1 MTNQFRFLRS
11 SRPKYVFQRQRT
23 GDRSAKKLI
32 WLTTLQIDKTEFP
45 VDNKFARELVKTIGI
60 DDLFPRGTKPTLLC
74 GKCQKLDFF
83 EPYFHIDDT
92 WAELEAS
99 LSRCDFCKMRWDV
112 SQHLHAKKISPLR
125 FDRDG
130 SMLKLNEGQLP
141 VMSICRSSGESSGSD
156 VADHVHSFLIFHPE
170 MNTTNDH
177 FIQIGLPKLLP
188 VASKS
193 YFDIIRQFVRN
204 CNAKHPKC
212 QPAKG
217 SPLPTR
223 LIDLGTR
230 DSPTI
235 RIYETQ
241 DTDSIQYIA
250 LSHPWGPYNKEHPHF
265 CTFPQN
271 LDEYKTNISFDKLPA
286 TFQHAVTTTRELDL
300 RYLWIDSICIIQG
313 PDGDFAQEATRMED
327 VFSSAYCVLAA
338 SSAMGQQDGFL
349 NPRKENKYL
358 VFEKGGQPLYVC
370 QFMDD
375 FNAHVLEGPLS
386 KRGWVLQERALA
398 HRTIFFTD
406 RQTYWEC
413 GEGVRCETL
422 TKMEK

>member
-1 MTNQFRFLRS
+1 MF
-11 SRPKYVFQRQRT
+11 Y
-23 GDRSAKKLI
+23 
-32 WLTTLQIDKTEFP
+32 
-45 VDNKFARELVKTIGI
+45 
-60 DDLFPRGTKPTLLC
+60 
-74 GKCQKLDFF
+74 
-83 EPYFHIDDT
+83 
-92 WAELEAS
+92 
-99 LSRCDFCKMRWDV
+99 
-112 SQHLHAKKISPLR
+112 
-125 FDRDG
+125 
-130 SMLKLNEGQLP
+130 
-141 VMSICRSSGESSGSD
+141 
-156 VADHVHSFLIFHPE
+156 PE
-170 MNTTNDH
+170 IKTTNEH
-177 FIQIGLPKLLP
+177 FIQIGLPKLP
-188 VASKS
+188 AVGSKS
-193 YFDIIRQFVRN
+193 HFDIIRQFLKN

-212 QPAKG
+212 LPAKG

-250 LSHPWGPYNKEHPHF
+250 LSHPWGPYNEDHPHF
-265 CTFPQN
+265 CTFPRN
-271 LDEYKTNISFDKLPA
+271 LDEYKKNISFDKLPA
-286 TFQHAVTTTRELDL
+286 TFQHAVTTTRELGL

-349 NPRKENKYL
+349 NPRKGNKYL
-358 VFEKGGQPLYVC
+358 IFEKGGQPLYVC
-370 QFMDD
+370 RFMDD
-375 FNAHVLEGPLS
+375 FNADVLEGPLS

-422 TKMEK
+422 TRMEK